1 MAHTNV
7 QKNPAQGCVLEMI
20 RKKTFP
26 RNQPFDI
33 PVENQRKRMR
43 SSSLRKRDTPRVL
56 PTTSSLRSN
65 NSFACGLI
73 TGRRCNLRPELH
85 PNPQSRALSESAH
98 SIDKQ
103 RPANLRTS
111 CWASTP
117 GPDHSMESPCNP
129 PRSNR
134 SMPSPQTKLF
144 FYVCGYACALNC

>member
-1 MAHTNV
+1 MAHTSV

-26 RNQPFDI
+26 RIQPFDI

-43 SSSLRKRDTPRVL
+43 SSSLRARDTTGVL
-56 PTTSSLRSN
+56 PSASSSRSN

-73 TGRRCNLRPELH
+73 TGRPYNLRPGLH
-85 PNPQSRALSESAH
+85 PTPQSQALSESAH

-103 RPANLRTS
+103 RPANLRKS
-111 CWASTP
+111 YWASTP

-134 SMPSPQTKLF
+134 SMPWPQTNLF
-144 FYVCGYACALNC
+144 FYVCCCTWTLIW

>member
-26 RNQPFDI
+26 RNQPFYI
-33 PVENQRKRMR
+33 PVENRRKRMR
-43 SSSLRKRDTPRVL
+43 SSSLRARDTPGGVSIG
-56 PTTSSLRSN
+56 SSSRSN

-73 TGRRCNLRPELH
+73 TGRRYNLQQELH
-85 PNPQSRALSESAH
+85 PNLQSRALSESTH

-103 RPANLRTS
+103 RPANLRKS

-117 GPDHSMESPCNP
+117 GPARSRESPCNP
-129 PRSNR
+129 PKSNR
-134 SMPSPQTKLF
+134 SMPSPQTNLLF
-144 FYVCGYACALNC
+144 CVICHT